1 MSHVLEPGSITA
13 IDEARQKA
21 NKKGM
26 KSRYHWNDNA
36 TPAVFEVPNSDT
48 SFDASEEIA

>member
-1 MSHVLEPGSITA
+1 MRDRVKYNQA
-13 IDEARQKA
+13 INKVRQKA

-36 TPAVFEVPNSDT
+36 TSAVFEVPNSGT
-48 SFDASEEIA
+48 SFSASEEIA